1 MGYTMVIPE
10 EMRKKYLDRRRRDIE
25 ELLTASDAADTGPFV
40 RVGHQLKG
48 NALTFGYEELAEVG
62 ARMEEAA
69 LAENWAEARACLS
82 SLKEWLEKQ
91 PKL

>member
-10 EMRKKYLDRRRRDIE
+10 EMRKKYLERRRRDIE
-25 ELLTASDAADTGPFV
+25 ELSTASEAADTGPFI

-48 NALTFGYEELAEVG
+48 NALTFGYQELADVG

-69 LAENWAEARACLS
+69 LAENWEEARACLS
-82 SLKEWLEKQ
+82 LLKSWWEKQ
-91 PKL
+91 A